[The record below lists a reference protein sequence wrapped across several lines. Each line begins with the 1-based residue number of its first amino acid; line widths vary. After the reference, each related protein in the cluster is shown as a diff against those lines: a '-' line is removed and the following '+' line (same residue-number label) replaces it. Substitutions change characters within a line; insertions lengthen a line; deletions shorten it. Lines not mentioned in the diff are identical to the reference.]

1 MRLFFAL
8 WPGARERAAIAD
20 AAAAF
25 TDGLHGRRIPP
36 ENYHLTLAFVG
47 EVTAAQFAVL
57 QQIGRDQRL
66 TGCTLTLDAFEYWR
80 EARVVVAHA
89 RKTPPELLEL
99 SVQLRGALAQSPAAF
114 RLEPARPL
122 RGHVTLARKVA
133 QAPVL
138 PAMSPV
144 EWTAREF
151 SLVRSDTSGVR
162 PVYTVVDTW
171 PLLYRNPAP

>member
-8 WPGARERAAIAD
+8 WPGVRERAAITH
-20 AAAAF
+20 AAAALP
-25 TDGLHGRRIPP
+25 DGLHGRRIPP
-36 ENYHLTLAFVG
+36 QNYHLTLAFVG
-47 EVTAAQFAVL
+47 EVAAAQFAVL

-66 TGCTLTLDAFEYWR
+66 SGCTLTLDAFEYWR
-80 EARVVVAHA
+80 EARVVVACA
-89 RKTPPELLEL
+89 RQTPPELLEL
-99 SVQLRGALAQSPAAF
+99 WAQLRGALAHSPAAF

-122 RGHVTLARKVA
+122 RAHVTLARKVA

-138 PAMSPV
+138 PAMSPF

-162 PVYTVVDTW
+162 SVYTVVDTW
-171 PLLYRNPAP
+171 PLLYRRPGP